1 MSSRAFR
8 RLQTDSNVI
17 KLPTTSSGLVETDED
32 EKNTD
37 LLTWTPQAQTKKKAV
52 VNPFDV
58 VSQLL

>member
-8 RLQTDSNVI
+8 RLQTDSNVV

-37 LLTWTPQAQTKKKAV
+37 LLTWRPQDQTKKKAL

-58 VSQLL
+58 VSQRL